1 MPTSIRSNRAALKS
15 LAVALVALT
24 LGVTST
30 GALALSASD
39 SSSSVTVSVA
49 DLDLSRST
57 DAQVLYKLIQ
67 QAAYE
72 VCNGFVGPFAELRT
86 RASLCYKSA
95 VANAVTQVGNPLL
108 DTLHRAQLSRIAS
121 NQSMTASGRVRPPTC
136 PCTERSFA

>member
-1 MPTSIRSNRAALKS
+1 MSTPTRSNRAALKS
-15 LAVALVALT
+15 LAVGLVALT

-30 GALALSASD
+30 GVLARSASD

-57 DAQVLYKLIQ
+57 GAQVLYKLIQ

-86 RASLCYKSA
+86 KASPCYRTA
-95 VANAVTQVGNPLL
+95 VANAVTQVDSPLL

-121 NQSMTASGRVRPPTC
+121 N
-136 PCTERSFA
+136 